1 MNDVCKI
8 LPCRIFLFCFV
19 KKLLNYENM
28 IFFPITLI
36 PDRQQKLSTEARS
49 GAIENQ
55 MYSKFGISCSV
66 KSKQMTCHLLYYP
79 TYCLK
84 GNN

>member
-1 MNDVCKI
+1 MNDVSNF

-36 PDRQQKLSTEARS
+36 PDRQRKLFTDTQS
-49 GAIENQ
+49 GAIQGIENQ
-55 MYSKFGISCSV
+55 MYS
-66 KSKQMTCHLLYYP
+66 
-79 TYCLK
+79 
-84 GNN
+84 

>member
-1 MNDVCKI
+1 MNNVSNF
-8 LPCRIFLFCFV
+8 LPRRIFLFCFV

-36 PDRQQKLSTEARS
+36 PDRQQKLSTDARS

-55 MYSKFGISCSV
+55 MYS
-66 KSKQMTCHLLYYP
+66 
-79 TYCLK
+79 
-84 GNN
+84 

>member
-1 MNDVCKI
+1 MNDVSNF

-36 PDRQQKLSTEARS
+36 PDRQQKLFTGAQS
-49 GAIENQ
+49 GAIVNQ
-55 MYSKFGISCSV
+55 MYS
-66 KSKQMTCHLLYYP
+66 
-79 TYCLK
+79 
-84 GNN
+84 